1 MSGNYEIFNP
11 VNMPLRGSL
20 TMPGDKSIASRAIYL
35 AAMAEGTSHIFDLP
49 RSKDVMSVV
58 SVVKDLGA
66 KVKIL
71 ESNHRNAVNFDIEIT
86 G

>member
-71 ESNHRNAVNFDIEIT
+71 ESNHRNTVNFDIEIT